1 MAEWHLQFRTLATTF
16 GTEYRQTLG
25 ALSAGVGEFDEE
37 HDDAPPCP
45 YFFKNHVWPQH
56 ILAKKINGVSI
67 TYIKLK
73 HLDPM

>member
-45 YFFKNHVWPQH
+45 YFFQESCLATAYPGEENQWSKYHV
-56 ILAKKINGVSI
+56 
-67 TYIKLK
+67 Y
-73 HLDPM
+73 